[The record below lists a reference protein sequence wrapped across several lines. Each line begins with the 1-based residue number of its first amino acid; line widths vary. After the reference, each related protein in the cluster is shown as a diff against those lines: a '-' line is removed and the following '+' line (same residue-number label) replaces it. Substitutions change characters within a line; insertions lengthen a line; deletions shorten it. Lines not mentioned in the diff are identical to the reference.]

1 MKRILIIGD
10 SWAIIPCNIYTPQS
24 LWHKWHLENYKD
36 SSVLDWLDFKLLE
49 RGHSVSNRSYGGNQ
63 NWFQLGI
70 AETFLDASIKNN
82 FEIDIIIWFHTELLR
97 DAHLNPELNRNKDL
111 ETIRTSGLQGLIDKI
126 GLDTYTYATELYNKS
141 PKTKWAIIGG
151 HAPVIKKHKHLLSW
165 ADFMIEDWRSEL
177 LNTTIPECHTLS
189 FFQKDWDSLRE
200 HCNLDLDV
208 ILQELQNKQ
217 LIRDICNDKEI
228 FYDGVH
234 PSPKSNLLLTE
245 KLIKH
250 FDL

>member
-24 LWHKWHLENYKD
+24 LWEKWHLENKKD
-36 SSVLDWLDFKLLE
+36 KGVLDWLDFKLLQ

-82 FEIDIIIWFHTELLR
+82 FHIDIIIWFHTELLR
-97 DAHLNPELNRNKDL
+97 DAHINPNLSNNKDL
-111 ETIRTSGLQGLIDKI
+111 DTIKNHGLETLIDDIAIK
-126 GLDTYTYATELYNKS
+126 TYNYATELYNKS
-141 PKTKWAIIGG
+141 PTTQWAIIGG
-151 HAPVIKKHKHLLSW
+151 HAPVSKKHKHLLSW
-165 ADFMIEDWRSEL
+165 ADFILEDWRAQI
-177 LNTTIPECHTLS
+177 LNREIPECHTLS
-189 FFQKDWDSLRE
+189 FQEKDWDSLRE
-200 HCNLDLDV
+200 NCDLDLQV

-217 LIRDICNDKEI
+217 LIMEICNDKEL

-245 KLIKH
+245 QLIKH